1 SLSSTPTTL
10 GDSSCE
16 NDLEELMR
24 QIDIMVNS
32 KKVEWEQQVV
42 TLQQRLQA
50 QDKELSDARNAL
62 DKKKCEVPDPARTAI
77 FLLYDVQ
84 RIAMFYS
91 KRIKE
96 FKVLS
101 NEWENQRAF
110 YKNQL
115 KSLCDQ
121 RKSLTEK
128 CQLLQEQSQSY
139 QEQLSSRTQLQDEAI
154 ANNQAEIRRLR
165 CQLDVSQE
173 TIRSDRVII
182 DNLNSTIKEI
192 TLSRNSLKDE
202 NQQLLEEL
210 NRCQK
215 RCQVQTSYLPG
226 RSVRL
231 SLLPS
236 LVPNKNLSC
245 AAGQLYPSF
254 CTKHIFHRNITS
266 LERLRTDIT
275 EPTTKLHQRDIPTA
289 TTSDKHFHLEQDLE
303 LQEHNNG
310 IQQVRTRCECPPCV
324 VSLQSSTGTSFI
336 SAAEKFLNEEN
347 KRAKDFEDV
356 LNLHIEEMQRYSE
369 NTLAKYR
376 ILYQSRHI

>member
-245 AAGQLYPSF
+245 AAGQLYPKRRTCANLQKF
-254 CTKHIFHRNITS
+254 TFQIYGRCLPTPGVLS
-266 LERLRTDIT
+266 LD
-275 EPTTKLHQRDIPTA
+275 
-289 TTSDKHFHLEQDLE
+289 
-303 LQEHNNG
+303 
-310 IQQVRTRCECPPCV
+310 PPD
-324 VSLQSSTGTSFI
+324 SSTGTSFI